1 MRDELERIHREA
13 LASLD
18 AACDEGEVEALR
30 VRLLGRKGALTTVL
44 RGLREVAPED
54 RPAVGAE
61 VNRIKSDVEAQIDE
75 RLARLRAAALERRVA
90 AEVDDVTAPGRRR
103 RPGHL
108 HPLMQTLDEIV
119 DVFVALGFAVASGP
133 DVEDEHHNFT
143 ALNIPRDHPARDM
156 QDTFFV
162 DAEHVLRTHTSPVQI
177 RVMQEQRPPLR
188 VIVPGAVYRHDSDT
202 THSPM
207 FHQIEGFMVDRH
219 VSFADLKGVLAL
231 ALRRIFGA
239 NTRVRFRASFFP
251 FTEPSAEVDIG
262 CMMCAAGE
270 PGCRIC
276 KGTGWL
282 EILGSG
288 LIDPNV
294 FAAVGYDPE
303 EYSGF
308 AFGMGIERI
317 TMLKHRIGDIRL
329 FFGNDARFLQQF

>member
-1 MRDELERIHREA
+1 MLQELERIHREA
-13 LASLD
+13 LASL
-18 AACDEGEVEALR
+18 AELADEGQVEALR
-30 VRLLGRKGALTTVL
+30 VRLIGRKGELTTLV
-44 RGLREVAPED
+44 RGLRDVAPAD

-61 VNRIKSDVEAQIDE
+61 INRIKDDVEQRLDAQ
-75 RLARLRAAALERRVA
+75 LARLRAAARERRVA
-90 AEVDDVTAPGRRR
+90 VERVDVTAPGRRR
-103 RPGHL
+103 RIGHL

-119 DVFVALGFAVASGP
+119 DVFVALGFSVADGP
-133 DVEDEHHNFT
+133 DVEDEHYNFT
-143 ALNIPRDHPARDM
+143 SLNIPRDHPARDM

-162 DAEHVLRTHTSPVQI
+162 SDEFVLRTHTSPVQI
-177 RVMQEQRPPLR
+177 RVMEQQRPPLR

-207 FHQIEGFMVDRH
+207 FHQVEGFMVDRRI
-219 VSFADLKGVLAL
+219 SFADLKGVLAL
-231 ALRRIFGA
+231 AMRRIFGGD
-239 NTRVRFRASFFP
+239 TRVRFRASFFP

-262 CMMCAAGE
+262 CVICAGGE
-270 PGCRIC
+270 PGCRVC

-303 EYSGF
+303 VVSGF

-317 TMLKHRIGDIRL
+317 AMLKHRMGDIRL
-329 FFGNDARFLQQF
+329 FYGNDTRFLQQF